1 MKSYK
6 HKYGVTLV
14 ETLIVVAIIALL
26 TSMVIGIAGR
36 ISNQGKEQL
45 TRNTFALL
53 NAALEQF
60 RDYEYQYKDNPVY
73 TPEERKFYLGLDF
86 PLDCND
92 YPFSNPPN
100 FDLTTTLMN
109 ALGAANVLITSGT
122 HDPAYSGSE
131 VLYFFLNRVPE
142 SRKTLDKIDSSLITN
157 RDSNKQ
163 DMSITITFFD
173 GSSKGYPLL
182 RIIDPWGE
190 TLRYDYYDEWEPNLV
205 RRDDGKRTFPV
216 ITSAGPDKVF
226 GTPDDITSRD

>member
-14 ETLIVVAIIALL
+14 EMLIVVAIIALL
-26 TSMVIGIAGR
+26 ASMVIGIAGR

-45 TRNTFALL
+45 TRNTFALI

-60 RDYEYQYKDNPVY
+60 HDYEYNYPHTNY
-73 TPEERKFYLGLDF
+73 SGLKF

-100 FDLTTTLMN
+100 FDLTTTLID

-131 VLYFFLNRVPE
+131 VLYFFLSRVPE

-163 DMSITITFFD
+163 DMNITITFPDDRF
-173 GSSKGYPLL
+173 KGYPLL

-190 TLRYDYYDEWEPNLV
+190 TLRYDYYDEWQINPV
-205 RRDDGKRTFPV
+205 TRDEGKRTFPV
-216 ITSAGPDKVF
+216 ITSAGPDRNF
-226 GTPDDITSRD
+226 NTPDDITSRD

>member
-14 ETLIVVAIIALL
+14 EMLIVVAIIALL

-60 RDYEYQYKDNPVY
+60 RDYEYNYPHTNY
-73 TPEERKFYLGLDF
+73 SGLKF

-92 YPFSNPPN
+92 YPV
-100 FDLTTTLMN
+100 LMLKTTLSE
-109 ALGAANVLITSGT
+109 ALGDATVQITN
-122 HDPAYSGSE
+122 HDETLNRKYLEYSGSE
-131 VLYFFLNRVPE
+131 VLYFFLSRVPE
-142 SRKTLDKIDSSLITN
+142 SRKTLDKIDGSLITN
-157 RDSNKQ
+157 LNDDSAKIEI
-163 DMSITITFFD
+163 SI
-173 GSSKGYPLL
+173 GGKPYYQLL

-190 TLRYDYYDEWEPNLV
+190 TLRYDYYEDWIDYQRIYGGTWTEYLDYIESS
-205 RRDDGKRTFPV
+205 RRTFPV
-216 ITSAGPDKVF
+216 ITSAGPDRNF
-226 GTPDDITSRD
+226 NTPDDITSRD

>member
-14 ETLIVVAIIALL
+14 EMLIVLAIIALL
-26 TSMVIGIAGR
+26 ASMVIGIAGR
-36 ISNQGKEQL
+36 ISNQSKEQL

-53 NAALEQF
+53 ESALEQF
-60 RDYEYQYKDNPVY
+60 RDYEYNYPPPYSD
-73 TPEERKFYLGLDF
+73 FDF

-92 YPFSNPPN
+92 YLFSNPPD
-100 FDLTTTLMN
+100 FDLKTTLID

-142 SRKTLDKIDSSLITN
+142 SRKTLGKIDSSLITN

-163 DMSITITFFD
+163 DMNITITFFD
-173 GSSKGYPLL
+173 GSSKDYPLL
-182 RIIDPWGE
+182 RIIDPWGK
-190 TLRYDYYDEWEPNLV
+190 TLRYDYYDETTLNP
-205 RRDDGKRTFPV
+205 DSKRTFPV
-216 ITSAGPDKVF
+216 ITSAGPDRNF
-226 GTPDDITSRD
+226 NTPDDITSR